1 MIYKIIDLKAVDKK
15 GLIYVL
21 VHFWEDRA
29 QMTSV
34 PPILRNDF
42 YMRLLSENV
51 RVVVGSDGY
60 ARTVSGARV
69 SLTRPYEADPDDP
82 LVRETL
88 PFDVP
93 QRIKENIVA
102 YMERAGEERGDKTW
116 PVKTRA
122 KLVASDP
129 KGILDRADVKALK
142 GRDFESVNA

>member
-29 QMTSV
+29 QMALS
-34 PPILRNDF
+34 PPVLRNDF

-51 RVVVGSDGY
+51 RVVVDSDGY
-60 ARTVSGARV
+60 ARTVSGVRV
-69 SLTRPYEADPDDP
+69 SLTRPYEEDPNDL
-82 LVRETL
+82 LVRETV

-102 YMERAGEERGDKTW
+102 YMRRSGSERGNKTW
-116 PVKTRA
+116 PVKTRS
-122 KLVASDP
+122 KLVVSDP
-129 KGILDRADVKALK
+129 RGILDRADVKALK
-142 GRDFESVNA
+142 GKDFEDVNA